1 MIKVLIV
8 DDSALMRKKIKEM
21 LESDPDIEVVGT
33 ARDGQD
39 GVQKARTLRPDVVTM
54 DINMPVM
61 DGLSA
66 LCIIVDEAICPVV
79 MLSSLTQEGAETT
92 FEAMELGAFDYAA
105 KPGGTVSLNINVLKE
120 DIIQKVKAAAKSRTA
135 RLRRKA
141 TKPQKTKLTIE
152 EPDEGL
158 PDIKDFPAVCIG
170 ISTGG
175 PKTIFDVLP
184 LLEKNLPAA
193 VFMVQHM
200 PPSFTATYAKRLNEY
215 CKMEVKESSAGE
227 VVRPGVCYIAK
238 GGFHTTFYK
247 RPNGSVVI
255 RHTAKP
261 EHSFMPSVDVM
272 MESARACFGNKTI
285 GVLMTGMGD
294 DGADSMVRIRQGGG
308 YTIAESEESCV
319 VFGMPKEA
327 IDRGGADV
335 VLPSTR
341 IASEITRVVK
351 KGW

>member
-8 DDSALMRKKIKEM
+8 DDSALMRKKIREM
-21 LESDPDIEVVGT
+21 LETDPEIEVIGT
-33 ARDGQD
+33 ARDGND
-39 GVQKARTLRPDVVTM
+39 GVIKARALKPDVVTM

-66 LCIIVDEAICPVV
+66 LCLIVDEEICPVV
-79 MLSSLTQEGAETT
+79 MLSSLTQDGAETT

-105 KPGGTVSLNINVLKE
+105 KPGGTISVNIAVVTDDL
-120 DIIQKVKAAAKSRTA
+120 IRKVKAAAKTRIAKLKKKTV
-135 RLRRKA
+135 
-141 TKPQKTKLTIE
+141 KPQKAKLILE
-152 EPDEGL
+152 EEGE
-158 PDIKDFPAVCIG
+158 DISGLKDFPAVCIG

-184 LLEKNLPAA
+184 VLDKSFPAA

-200 PPSFTATYAKRLNEY
+200 PPSFTATYARRLNEY
-215 CKMEVKESSAGE
+215 CRIEVKESVAGE

-238 GGFHTTFYK
+238 GGFHMTFYR
-247 RPNGSVVI
+247 RPNGSVII
-255 RHTAKP
+255 RHTRKP
-261 EHSFMPSVDVM
+261 EHNFVPSVDVM
-272 MESARACFGNKTI
+272 MESARACYGSRTI

-294 DGADSMVRIRQGGG
+294 DGADSMVRIRTGGG

-319 VFGMPKEA
+319 VFGMPNEA
-327 IDRGGADV
+327 IERGGADV
-335 VLPSTR
+335 VLPSSK
-341 IASEITRVVK
+341 IAAEITRAVR